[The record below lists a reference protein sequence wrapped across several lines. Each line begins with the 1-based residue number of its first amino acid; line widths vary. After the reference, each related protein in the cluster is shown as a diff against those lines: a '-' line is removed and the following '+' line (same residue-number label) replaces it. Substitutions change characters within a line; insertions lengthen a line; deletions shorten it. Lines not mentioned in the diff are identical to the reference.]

1 MITLRAAVRRLRVRA
16 SRRKIQMHSVDSL
29 RYIVQRERFRADRTG
44 RKFSLIAI
52 RFLDSPLAKSDGE
65 ESLISWLQQELR
77 ITDDVGR
84 LDDGRFGVVL
94 PETDAEGAEFVAD
107 RIRLECATRD
117 LRNEIE
123 VSVYPDFNERDRQ
136 SSDSDSDRE
145 SVGSGASR
153 STSSGMTTLQ
163 SIIVRPMP
171 FWKRA
176 TDVSVAGL
184 LMGLTLPLQIGIALL
199 IKATSSGP
207 VIFTQN
213 RSGLAGQPYKILK
226 FRTMC
231 ADAPLQQSALLNS
244 NDQDGPAFKMK
255 VDPRVTRIG
264 KFLRK
269 TSLDELPQLI
279 NVLRGEMSLVGPR
292 PLPVYETDACETWQK
307 YRLDV
312 TPGITCVWQ
321 VYGRGRVGFDNWVR
335 MDVEYIRS
343 RSILQ
348 DAHLLC
354 MTLPAVLSGRG
365 AA

>member
-1 MITLRAAVRRLRVRA
+1 MITLRSAARRLRVLA
-16 SRRKIQMHSVDSL
+16 SRRKIQMHSVESL

-52 RFLDSPLAKSDGE
+52 RFLDSPLAKPDGE

-84 LDDGRFGVVL
+84 MDDGRFGVVL
-94 PETDAEGAEFVAD
+94 PETDAEGAEIVAD

-117 LRNEIE
+117 LRNQIE
-123 VSVYPDFNERDRQ
+123 VSVYPDFYDRDRSTGESEREGVGTSQ
-136 SSDSDSDRE
+136 TEDS
-145 SVGSGASR
+145 
-153 STSSGMTTLQ
+153 TTGMTTLQ
-163 SIIVRPMP
+163 SIIVGPMP

-176 TDVSVAGL
+176 IDVSVASL
-184 LMGLTLPLQIGIALL
+184 LLVVTSPFQLGIALA
-199 IKATSSGP
+199 IKATSPGP
-207 VIFTQN
+207 AIFAQS
-213 RSGLAGQPYKILK
+213 RSGLAGKPYKIFK

-231 ADAPLQQSALLNS
+231 EDAPEQQSALLNK
-244 NDQDGPAFKMK
+244 NEQDGPAFKMK
-255 VDPRVTRIG
+255 VDPRVTTIG

-292 PLPVYETDACETWQK
+292 PLPVYETDACEPWQK